1 MKTLNRVFGICFAAI
16 ILTCCVMP
24 KQGRLDGGII
34 QCISVA
40 WDGSAG
46 NTDSH
51 IGNQTAGRTITSDGR
66 YVVFDS
72 KADNLVIRH
81 TNGRSDVF
89 LYDRQTGVTSL
100 MSVNSNG
107 EPANWSSQD
116 ASISD
121 DGRFVAVISYATN
134 LTPEDK
140 NGAEYQDAFVHDR
153 VSGETE
159 LVSIASDGTQA
170 NTYTGMVSISAD
182 GRYVSFMTPADNVVD
197 GDTNASKDVFV
208 HDRLTGVTS
217 LVSVSSAGIHASADA
232 SYSALSADGR
242 FIAFVSNSDNLVDGD
257 TNGAYDI
264 FVHDRI
270 LGETARVSVASDGRQ
285 GNDHSG
291 FDYPSISADGRFVAF
306 DSAASNLVAGDTNR
320 YRDIFVHDRT
330 TGETTRISISSTGEQ
345 GNDHAYTPSISR
357 NGRYIAFYSEAS
369 NLVDGDVDGFFDV
382 FLHDQR
388 SGETIRISVA
398 SDGMQG
404 NGDSFMPSISEDGR
418 YIGFTSYAANFVA
431 GDPYNFSDVFV
442 LDRGEPDPDAGDG

>member
-1 MKTLNRVFGICFAAI
+1 M
-16 ILTCCVMP
+16 
-24 KQGRLDGGII
+24 
-34 QCISVA
+34 
-40 WDGSAG
+40 
-46 NTDSH
+46 
-51 IGNQTAGRTITSDGR
+51 
-66 YVVFDS
+66 
-72 KADNLVIRH
+72 
-81 TNGRSDVF
+81 
-89 LYDRQTGVTSL
+89 
-100 MSVNSNG
+100 
-107 EPANWSSQD
+107 
-116 ASISD
+116 
-121 DGRFVAVISYATN
+121 
-134 LTPEDK
+134 
-140 NGAEYQDAFVHDR
+140 
-153 VSGETE
+153 
-159 LVSIASDGTQA
+159 
-170 NTYTGMVSISAD
+170 
-182 GRYVSFMTPADNVVD
+182 
-197 GDTNASKDVFV
+197 

-330 TGETTRISISSTGEQ
+330 TGETTRISVSSTGEQ

-369 NLVDGDVDGFFDV
+369 NLVEGDVDGFFDV